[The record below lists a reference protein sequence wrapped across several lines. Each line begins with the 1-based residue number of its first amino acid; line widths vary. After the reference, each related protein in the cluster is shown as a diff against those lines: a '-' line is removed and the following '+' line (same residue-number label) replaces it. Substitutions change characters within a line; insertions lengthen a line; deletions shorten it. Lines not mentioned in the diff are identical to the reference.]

1 MLPYHG
7 SDWKLHRK
15 MFHHALR
22 VESASRYHDIHMKR
36 VRPLLKDLLD
46 DPSHFEI
53 HIQR

>member
-1 MLPYHG
+1 
-7 SDWKLHRK
+7 
-15 MFHHALR
+15 
-22 VESASRYHDIHMKR
+22 MKR